1 MKKHYAVIG
10 LGRFGFSVAKTLAKF
25 DAEVIAIDS
34 EEERVKKVAD
44 FVTYAVQLDAM
55 DEKALRSVGVQNVD
69 TAIVSIGENIEASIL
84 VVMLLKEMGIKSII
98 AKAVTTLHGKV
109 LENLGVHRIIFP
121 ERDMAIRVAHSL
133 IRPRV
138 LEQLELSNEYSIVEL
153 PSPANLSG
161 KTLKESQLRTRYG
174 VNLIA
179 IKRKVTTEK
188 GIIKD
193 SWNVNPL
200 PSDIIEEGDVLVLI
214 GLNEDLDKMG
224 IK

>member
-1 MKKHYAVIG
+1 MKKQFVVIG
-10 LGRFGFSVAKTLAKF
+10 LGRFGFSVAKTLAK
-25 DAEVIAIDS
+25 DGSEVIAIDR
-34 EEERVKKVAD
+34 EEERVKKVSD
-44 FVTYAVQLDAM
+44 FVTYAVELDAM

-84 VVMLLKEMGIKSII
+84 VVMLLKEMGIRNII
-98 AKAVTTLHGKV
+98 AKAVTSLHGKV
-109 LENLGVHRIIFP
+109 LENLGVQRIIYP

-133 IRPRV
+133 TRPNI
-138 LEQLELSNEYSIVEL
+138 LEQLELSQEYSIVEL
-153 PSPANLSG
+153 SSPAHLIG
-161 KTLKESQLRTRYG
+161 KTIQESQLRSKYG

-188 GIIKD
+188 GFLKE

-200 PSDIIEEGDVLVLI
+200 PADIIKEGDLLVLI
-214 GLNEDLDKMG
+214 GLNEDLDKLG

>member
-10 LGRFGFSVAKTLAKF
+10 LGRFGFSVAKTLAKY

-34 EEERVKKVAD
+34 EEERVKKAAD
-44 FVTYAVQLDAM
+44 FVTYAVQLDAI

-84 VVMLLKEMGIKSII
+84 VVMLLKELGIRNII

-109 LENLGVHRIIFP
+109 LQNLGVNRIIFP
-121 ERDMAIRVAHSL
+121 ERDMAVRVAHSL
-133 IRPRV
+133 IRPSV
-138 LEQLELSNEYSIVEL
+138 LEQLELSQEYSIVEL
-153 PSPANLSG
+153 PTPDNLIG
-161 KTLKESQLRTRYG
+161 KTLKDTQLRTRYG

-179 IKRKVTTEK
+179 IKRKITTEK

-200 PSDIIEEGDVLVLI
+200 PTDIIEEEDILVLI

>member
-10 LGRFGFSVAKTLAKF
+10 LGRFGFSVAKTLAKY

-34 EEERVKKVAD
+34 EEERVKKAAD
-44 FVTYAVQLDAM
+44 FVTYAVQLDAI

-84 VVMLLKEMGIKSII
+84 VVMLLKELGIRNII

-109 LENLGVHRIIFP
+109 LQNLGVNRIIFP

-133 IRPRV
+133 IRPSV
-138 LEQLELSNEYSIVEL
+138 LEQLELSQEYSIVEL
-153 PSPANLSG
+153 PTPDNLIG
-161 KTLKESQLRTRYG
+161 KTLKDTQLRTRYG

-179 IKRKVTTEK
+179 IKRKITTEK

-200 PSDIIEEGDVLVLI
+200 PTDTIEKEDILVLI

>member
-10 LGRFGFSVAKTLAKF
+10 LGRFGFSVAKTLAKY

-34 EEERVKKVAD
+34 EEERVKKAAD
-44 FVTYAVQLDAM
+44 FVAYAVQLDAI

-84 VVMLLKEMGIKSII
+84 VVMLLKELGIRNII

-109 LENLGVHRIIFP
+109 LKNLGVDRIIFP
-121 ERDMAIRVAHSL
+121 ERDMAVRVAHSL
-133 IRPRV
+133 IRPSV
-138 LEQLELSNEYSIVEL
+138 LEQLELSQEYSIVEL
-153 PSPANLSG
+153 PTPGNLIG
-161 KTLKESQLRTRYG
+161 KTLKDTQLRTRYG

-179 IKRKVTTEK
+179 IKRKITTDK

-200 PSDIIEEGDVLVLI
+200 PTDTIEKEDILVLI

>member
-10 LGRFGFSVAKTLAKF
+10 LGRFGFSVAKTLAKY

-34 EEERVKKVAD
+34 EEERVKKAAD
-44 FVTYAVQLDAM
+44 FVTYAVQLDAI

-84 VVMLLKEMGIKSII
+84 VVMLLKELGIRNII

-109 LENLGVHRIIFP
+109 LENLGVNRIIFP

-133 IRPRV
+133 IRPSV
-138 LEQLELSNEYSIVEL
+138 LEQLELSQEYSIVEL
-153 PSPANLSG
+153 PTPGNLIG
-161 KTLKESQLRTRYG
+161 KTLKDTQLRTRYG

-179 IKRKVTTEK
+179 IKRRITTEK
-188 GIIKD
+188 GIMKD

-200 PSDIIEEGDVLVLI
+200 PTDTIEKEDILVLI

>member
-1 MKKHYAVIG
+1 MKKHIAVIG
-10 LGRFGFSVAKTLAKF
+10 LGRFGFSVAKTLAKYGS
-25 DAEVIAIDS
+25 EVIAIDR
-34 EEERVKKVAD
+34 EEERVKKVSE
-44 FVTYAVQLDAM
+44 FVSYAVQLDAM

-84 VVMLLKEMGIKSII
+84 VVMLLKEIGIRNII

-109 LENLGVHRIIFP
+109 LENLGVQRIIFP

-133 IRPRV
+133 IRPNV
-138 LEQLELSNEYSIVEL
+138 LEQLELSQEYSIVEL
-153 PSPANLSG
+153 PTPPRLIG

-188 GIIKD
+188 GIIREA
-193 SWNVNPL
+193 WNVNPL
-200 PSDIIEEGDVLVLI
+200 PSDIMQESDVLVLI
-214 GLNEDLDKMG
+214 GFNKDLEKLET
-224 IK
+224 

>member
-10 LGRFGFSVAKTLAKF
+10 LGRFGFSVAKTLAKYGS
-25 DAEVIAIDS
+25 EVIAVDS
-34 EEERVKKVAD
+34 QEERVKKVSD
-44 FVTYAVQLDAM
+44 FVAYAVQLDAM

-84 VVMLLKEMGIKSII
+84 VVMILKEMGIKSII

-109 LENLGVHRIIFP
+109 LENLGVQRIIYP

-133 IRPRV
+133 IRPNV
-138 LEQLELSNEYSIVEL
+138 LEQLDLSEEYSILEL
-153 PSPANLSG
+153 PTPAHLVG
-161 KTLKESQLRTRYG
+161 KTLAESQLRSRYG

-179 IKRKVTTEK
+179 IKRKVTTGK
-188 GIIKD
+188 GLIKE

-200 PSDIIEEGDVLVLI
+200 PTDVMQEGDVLVLI
-214 GLNEDLDKMG
+214 GLNEDLDKLG

>member
-10 LGRFGFSVAKTLAKF
+10 LGRFGFSVAKTLAKY

-34 EEERVKKVAD
+34 QEERVKKAAD
-44 FVTYAVQLDAM
+44 FVAYAVQLDAI

-84 VVMLLKEMGIKSII
+84 VVMLLKELGIRNII

-109 LENLGVHRIIFP
+109 LENLGVNRIIFP

-133 IRPRV
+133 IRPSV
-138 LEQLELSNEYSIVEL
+138 LEQLELSQEYSIVEL
-153 PSPANLSG
+153 PTPDNLIG
-161 KTLKESQLRTRYG
+161 KTLKDTQLRTRYG

-179 IKRKVTTEK
+179 IKRKITTEK

-200 PSDIIEEGDVLVLI
+200 PTDTIEKEDILVLI

>member
-10 LGRFGFSVAKTLAKF
+10 LGRFGFSVAKTLAKY

-34 EEERVKKVAD
+34 EEERVKKAAD
-44 FVTYAVQLDAM
+44 FVTYAVQLDAI

-84 VVMLLKEMGIKSII
+84 VVMLLKELGIRNII

-109 LENLGVHRIIFP
+109 LQNLGVNRIIFP

-133 IRPRV
+133 IRPSV
-138 LEQLELSNEYSIVEL
+138 LEQLELSEEYSIVEL
-153 PSPANLSG
+153 PTPDNLIG
-161 KTLKESQLRTRYG
+161 KTLKDTQLRTRYG

-179 IKRKVTTEK
+179 IKRKITTEK

-200 PSDIIEEGDVLVLI
+200 PTDTIEKEDILVLI

>member
-10 LGRFGFSVAKTLAKF
+10 LGRFGFSVAKTLAKY

-34 EEERVKKVAD
+34 EEERVKKAAD
-44 FVTYAVQLDAM
+44 FVTYAVQLDAI

-84 VVMLLKEMGIKSII
+84 VVMLLKELGIRNII

-109 LENLGVHRIIFP
+109 LQNLGVNRIIFP

-133 IRPRV
+133 IRPSV
-138 LEQLELSNEYSIVEL
+138 LEQLELSQEYSIVEL
-153 PSPANLSG
+153 PTPGNLIG
-161 KTLKESQLRTRYG
+161 KTLKDTQLRTRYG

-200 PSDIIEEGDVLVLI
+200 PTDTIEKEDILVLI

>member
-10 LGRFGFSVAKTLAKF
+10 LGRFGFSVAKTLAKYE
-25 DAEVIAIDS
+25 AEVIAIDS
-34 EEERVKKVAD
+34 QEERVKKAAD
-44 FVTYAVQLDAM
+44 FLTYAVQLDAI

-84 VVMLLKEMGIKSII
+84 VVMLLKELGIRNII

-109 LENLGVHRIIFP
+109 LENLGVNRIIFP
-121 ERDMAIRVAHSL
+121 ERDMAVRVAHSL
-133 IRPRV
+133 IRPSV
-138 LEQLELSNEYSIVEL
+138 LEQLELSQEYSIVEL
-153 PSPANLSG
+153 PTPGNLIG
-161 KTLKESQLRTRYG
+161 KTLKDTQLRTRYG

-179 IKRKVTTEK
+179 IKRRITTEK

-200 PSDIIEEGDVLVLI
+200 PTDTIEKEDILVLI
-214 GLNEDLDKMG
+214 GLNEDLDKIG

>member
-153 PSPANLSG
+153 PSPSNLSG

>member
-10 LGRFGFSVAKTLAKF
+10 LGRFGFSVAKTLAKY

-34 EEERVKKVAD
+34 EEERVKKAAD
-44 FVTYAVQLDAM
+44 FVTYAVQLDAI

-84 VVMLLKEMGIKSII
+84 VVMLLKELGIRNII

-109 LENLGVHRIIFP
+109 LQNLGVNRIIFP

-133 IRPRV
+133 IRPSV
-138 LEQLELSNEYSIVEL
+138 LEQLELSQEYSIVEL
-153 PSPANLSG
+153 PTPDNLIG
-161 KTLKESQLRTRYG
+161 KTLKDTQLRTRYG

-179 IKRKVTTEK
+179 IKRRITTEK

-200 PSDIIEEGDVLVLI
+200 PTDTIEKEDILVLI
-214 GLNEDLDKMG
+214 GLNEDLDKM
-224 IK
+224 